1 MLRILIEDSE
11 GKSKLAPINPEAGEV
26 TIGRKEGNTI
36 RLKERNVSRYHAR
49 IYNTPEG
56 LFVEPVAARYGLKL
70 NSSKIDGPTPLALGD
85 EIRIGDFRLYLQDES
100 APQVAKPEETDEVV
114 DIDTNLQP
122 RFVVISSNF
131 AGVEYYVRR
140 SKVVIGRDPAC
151 DIAIHHQSVSSRHA
165 EVRRTPRGD
174 YEIRDLNSSNGTK
187 VNGIPISEP
196 FKLDSGDAVTL
207 GHVTMRYCG
216 PGDFWSLNF
225 GINDAPKQSNPY
237 HVMFVGAAILIV
249 LMIVG
254 ALLYKSVSS
263 SNTSEPSAPGQ
274 PATSANV
281 EVEVELNQQF
291 KSYND
296 FKKVGDFEL
305 AEQALKRAR
314 ELAPDDPRVRSKEE
328 ELKKE
333 SKSKKALEAIKKALN
348 DDKCRDAEDELASIE
363 FGTYAESVVEK
374 DKLKVAIK
382 DCLDKKAFR
391 RALDSLQN
399 GDIEDA
405 ETVRNDIRERNIDS
419 PYLDKLEEE
428 IRKAKATAAR
438 NSAGSGGAKKNT
450 TTGNKPAEAP
460 DEAPAAPPKPQVSA
474 AEYCQKAAAAKI
486 GANKDVCKSLQ
497 YYKKAREIGGLDPN
511 CEKAAKMAIQQY
523 AGKCVGK

>member
-100 APQVAKPEETDEVV
+100 APQAAKPEDTDQIV

-151 DIAIHHQSVSSRHA
+151 DIAIHHQSVSARHA

-225 GINDAPKQSNPY
+225 GINDAPKQSNPI
-237 HVMFVGAAILIV
+237 HVMLVGAAILVV

-254 ALLYKSVSS
+254 ALLYKTVSS
-263 SNTSEPSAPGQ
+263 PTSTEPSAAGQ
-274 PATSANV
+274 PTTNANV
-281 EVEVELNQQF
+281 EVESELNRHF
-291 KSYND
+291 KRYND
-296 FKKVGDFEL
+296 YKNVGDIAL
-305 AEQALKRAR
+305 AEQELKLAR
-314 ELAPDDPRVRSKEE
+314 EIAPDDPRVRAKEE

-333 SKSKKALEAIKKALN
+333 SKSKKALESLKKALN
-348 DDKCRDAEDELASIE
+348 DDKCRDAEDELSSIE

-374 DKLKVAIK
+374 EKLKVAIK
-382 DCLDKKAFR
+382 DCLEKKLFR
-391 RALDSLQN
+391 RAIDALQN
-399 GDIEDA
+399 GDIDDA
-405 ETVRNDIRERNIDS
+405 ETVRNDIRESRIDS
-419 PYLDKLEEE
+419 PYLEKLEEE
-428 IRKAKATAAR
+428 IRKAKAVAAR
-438 NSAGSGGAKKNT
+438 ANSGGGTK
-450 TTGNKPAEAP
+450 KPATPGKTDNAVAEQP
-460 DEAPAAPPKPQVSA
+460 PAPPKPAVSA
-474 AEYCQKAAAAKI
+474 AEYCQKAAQAKI

-497 YYKKAREIGGLDPN
+497 YYKKAKEIGGLDAN